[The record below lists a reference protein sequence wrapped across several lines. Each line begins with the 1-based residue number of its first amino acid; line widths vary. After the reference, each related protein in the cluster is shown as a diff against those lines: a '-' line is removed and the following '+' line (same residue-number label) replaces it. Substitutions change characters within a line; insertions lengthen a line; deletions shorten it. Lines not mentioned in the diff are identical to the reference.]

1 MPPSRDDDLAEI
13 DRLTEQLARA
23 NADLQMTRLIL
34 ARTTVRLAQEVAKNH
49 ALSCAIEK
57 LV

>member
-49 ALSCAIEK
+49 VLSCAIEK